1 MIKVNDLRY
10 LNSPEILSG
19 MVLSTLNYFFHEEE
33 SLMLHFSPHFAPS
46 LYVRKMNFEKQLKT
60 CSSFCSE
67 FSSKGTTQE
76 TCSVPLL
83 PETMSWATCLCTEA
97 LANDVMILVGRAF
110 DRSIGL
116 NWVTSIE
123 HSRWN

>member
-1 MIKVNDLRY
+1 
-10 LNSPEILSG
+10 
-19 MVLSTLNYFFHEEE
+19 
-33 SLMLHFSPHFAPS
+33 MLHFSPHFAPS